1 MNAIVRI
8 FNYRFYVKEIL
19 LVFATYLLMEGIF
32 SWLFMPVSLIVLAYE
47 KGLSL
52 LIYGFMLYSY
62 LKLKRDERIY
72 VGLFTIFILK
82 LVFESLFE
90 YGTPVRQFTMFTV
103 LYPVI
108 FVVFI
113 KYICR
118 EYELDL
124 LEFIAKFYLATY
136 IAFMAIYGHQ
146 FSLSLDAI
154 EMNDYGPFSGD
165 GRIIHARSVF
175 MLIIP
180 LVWFLHQY
188 TLRKKL
194 ITLLIVLLC
203 ATAIIMHQHRSV
215 WSSALVALML
225 YGYISIRNNKN
236 VTGRFFSIFMGS
248 LMMLL
253 VVYFFVSNLYPQLV
267 EFLGDR
273 FSDIFNPSKEGSTG
287 NFRIAQREVYFK
299 MFLDRPF
306 FGWTNE
312 GFEMDNPL
320 VDWWPKNS
328 GQHFHETYMEML
340 FYHGLAGFFLKFS
353 FLFYL
358 LYNMF
363 SRKLAQESIIL
374 LSVCIAGM
382 VFAFNY
388 VLPLV
393 YWGHVG
399 LCLYYIEKDKL
410 RFIKKPDTS
419 SDLEKFKPKLRVL
432 QERSSNNYLP
442 STNYEDV

>member
-1 MNAIVRI
+1 MNAIVKI

-32 SWLFMPVSLIVLAYE
+32 SWLFMPVSLVVLAYE

-62 LKLKRDERIY
+62 LKLKSDERIY
-72 VGLFTIFILK
+72 VGLFTLYILK
-82 LVFESLFE
+82 LIFESLFE

-118 EYELDL
+118 QYDLDL

-194 ITLLIVLLC
+194 ITLLIVLFC

-236 VTGRFFSIFMGS
+236 VTGKFLSILMGS

-253 VVYFFVSNLYPQLV
+253 VVYFTCKLIREVMERNGEMITLMT
-267 EFLGDR
+267 DR
-273 FSDIFNPSKEGSTG
+273 KRQEAPMPTSKELVSAATQPIEEPEHGRTQPSSAL
-287 NFRIAQREVYFK
+287 N
-299 MFLDRPF
+299 
-306 FGWTNE
+306 
-312 GFEMDNPL
+312 NP
-320 VDWWPKNS
+320 VRD
-328 GQHFHETYMEML
+328 E
-340 FYHGLAGFFLKFS
+340 
-353 FLFYL
+353 
-358 LYNMF
+358 
-363 SRKLAQESIIL
+363 I
-374 LSVCIAGM
+374 
-382 VFAFNY
+382 
-388 VLPLV
+388 
-393 YWGHVG
+393 
-399 LCLYYIEKDKL
+399 
-410 RFIKKPDTS
+410 
-419 SDLEKFKPKLRVL
+419 
-432 QERSSNNYLP
+432 
-442 STNYEDV
+442 